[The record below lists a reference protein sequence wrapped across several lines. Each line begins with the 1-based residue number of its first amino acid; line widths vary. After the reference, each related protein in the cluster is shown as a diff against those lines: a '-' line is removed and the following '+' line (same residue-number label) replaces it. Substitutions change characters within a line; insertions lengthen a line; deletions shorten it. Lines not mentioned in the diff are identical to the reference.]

1 MKNKRK
7 LTILVILIVILL
19 AVAGLYII
27 KANNNQ
33 NKTTQIEVS
42 YAAPLTIAA
51 APIYTADAK
60 GFWKDEGLNVKVTN
74 FDSGRKALDALLS
87 NSADVMSVSE
97 TPPLRAYLAGSK
109 INTIATVTKHKEA
122 KMTVRTDRIT
132 KPENIKGKTIGTV
145 AGTNSD
151 YYMYRW
157 LEAHDIRTSDV
168 KIVPMDAAAL
178 SQAFVQG
185 SIDVIFAWEPYNYNA
200 VSKIPNLAK
209 SWPTDANLYSG
220 RHTID
225 MNSAYLRD
233 HSDVAER
240 IIKGF
245 IRAEE
250 FIKSNPDEAKQIVME
265 KTGMSKDALDGLWD
279 EYTYKVELDDEFFS
293 ILNNEAAWIN
303 ANSDKKSNFQ
313 PAKLVNPT
321 FLQNVDTGRVGK
333 SFKL

>member
-1 MKNKRK
+1 MKSKRK
-7 LTILVILIVILL
+7 LTVLATLTVILL
-19 AVAGLYII
+19 CVAGLYTI
-27 KANNNQ
+27 KGNSNQ
-33 NKTTQIEVS
+33 NKTAQIEVS

-51 APIYTADAK
+51 APVYIADAK
-60 GFWKDEGLNVKVTN
+60 GFWKDEGLNMKVTN

-109 INTIATVTKHKEA
+109 INTIATVTEHKEA

-132 KPENIKGKTIGTV
+132 TPEDIKGKTIGTV

-157 LEAHDIRTSDV
+157 LEAHNIKISDV

-185 SIDVIFAWEPYNYNA
+185 NIDVMFAWEPYNYNA

-209 SWPTDANLYSG
+209 SWPTDAGLYNG
-220 RHTID
+220 RHTIE

-245 IRAEE
+245 IKAED

-265 KTGMSKDALDGLWD
+265 RTSMSKDALDGLWN
-279 EYTYKVELDDEFFS
+279 EYTYKVELDDEFLS
-293 ILNNEAAWIN
+293 ILSNEATWIN
-303 ANSDKKSNFQ
+303 ANSDNKSNLD

-321 FLQNVDTGRVGK
+321 FLQNVDAERVGK
-333 SFKL
+333 VFRH